1 VTSGRHRRCR
11 ATAFTALFASFLLA
25 GCATERALVDPTLFP
40 RSPAYASAPA
50 TLTIALVPDATLT
63 EFKRVGD
70 PWRDSGA
77 TLPTGRII
85 EAAAVAA
92 IADVLGRA
100 VARFPDAGSAL
111 ASARFGPPVV
121 LVTMRPVTQEIP
133 VRGRGF
139 AVRLTLDCRVLDANQ
154 TALWSRQYD
163 SGAVGLSVEQLSDTN
178 ADAQLQEL
186 RAVHRAA
193 YAVMVQVAED
203 LRRWI
208 EAERLRERVL

>member
-11 ATAFTALFASFLLA
+11 ATVFTALFASILLA
-25 GCATERALVDPTLFP
+25 GCATERALVDPTFFP
-40 RSPAYASAPA
+40 RSPASASAPA
-50 TLTIALVPDATLT
+50 TLAIALVPDTSLT

-70 PWRDSGA
+70 PWRDSGT

-111 ASARFGPPVV
+111 AAARSRPPVV
-121 LVTMRPVTQEIP
+121 LVTLRPVSQEIP

-139 AVRLTLDCRVLDANQ
+139 AVRLTLDCRMLDANP
-154 TALWSRQYD
+154 TVLWSKQYD
-163 SGAVGLSVEQLSDTN
+163 SGAVGLSVEQLNDVN
-178 ADAQLQEL
+178 ADAKLQEL

-193 YAVMVQVAED
+193 YVVMVQVAED
-203 LRRWI
+203 LRRWL

>member
-1 VTSGRHRRCR
+1 MTSGRHPRGR
-11 ATAFTALFASFLLA
+11 ATAFTALFASILLA
-25 GCATERALVDPTLFP
+25 GCATERVLVDPTFFP
-40 RSPAYASAPA
+40 RSPSSTSAPA
-50 TLTIALVPDATLT
+50 SLAIALVSDATLT

-70 PWRDSGA
+70 PWRDSGT

-100 VARFPDAGSAL
+100 VARYPDAGSAL
-111 ASARFGPPVV
+111 AAARSGPPVV
-121 LVTMRPVTQEIP
+121 LVTLRPISQEL
-133 VRGRGF
+133 RGIV
-139 AVRLTLDCRVLDANQ
+139 VRLTLDCRVLDVNQ
-154 TALWSRQYD
+154 TVLWSKQYD
-163 SGAVGLSVEQLSDTN
+163 SGAVGLSVEQLNDTN
-178 ADAQLQEL
+178 ADARLQEL

-203 LRRWI
+203 LRRWL